1 MNKKIAS
8 FIALAAL
15 GFCAAAPA
23 GASEAL
29 RSPGVS
35 TDDVTGSIAA
45 PAAERQ
51 EPLRVT
57 CANGLARD
65 GQTQHRG
72 WFCRMDPAPEAR

>member
-1 MNKKIAS
+1 MKKKIS
-8 FIALAAL
+8 SLIVLAAL

-35 TDDVTGSIAA
+35 TDDVTGSIA
-45 PAAERQ
+45 PATERQ

-72 WFCRMDPAPEAR
+72 WFCRMDPTPEAR